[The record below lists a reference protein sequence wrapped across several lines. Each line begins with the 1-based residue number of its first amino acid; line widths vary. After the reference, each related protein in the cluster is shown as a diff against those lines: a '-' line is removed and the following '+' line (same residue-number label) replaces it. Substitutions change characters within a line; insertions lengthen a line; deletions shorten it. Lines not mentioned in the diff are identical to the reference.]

1 MKTLIE
7 KKQAKLK
14 VFTRQGGTTLSRIV
28 SIKLIQKDT
37 TNEV

>member
-14 VFTRQGGTTLSRIV
+14 VFIRQGTTLSRIE
-28 SIKLIQKDT
+28 SINLIQKDT